1 LTSKRSKER
10 KTEMTTETTKTS
22 GLFGEVPKNLA
33 QHVRHSRGPTGDVAE
48 LSAQAQRLGRALD
61 VAEKWID
68 AAGQSTEMWHQ
79 AEYTRDQ
86 LEEELSRV
94 IWEMDVAYDLSEYQR
109 ANRIR
114 GQEPDEDGPA
124 KVRAGHLSNTL
135 LDIYC
140 ALRVAPEDIFGVG
153 EREAGRRSRYAMM
166 GALLA
171 AMDAAS
177 GATSGLDE

>member
-1 LTSKRSKER
+1 
-10 KTEMTTETTKTS
+10 MTTETTRTS
-22 GLFGEVPKNLA
+22 EFIGEIPKNIA
-33 QHVRHSRGPTGDVAE
+33 ESVRHSRGPTGDMAE

-79 AEYTRDQ
+79 AQYTRDQ
-86 LEEELSRV
+86 LEEELARV
-94 IWEMDVAYDLSEYQR
+94 IWQMDVLHDLSEYRR
-109 ANRIR
+109 AREQLGVER
-114 GQEPDEDGPA
+114 DEEAA
-124 KVRAGHLSNTL
+124 KSGLLSNTL

-140 ALRVAPEDIFGVG
+140 ALRVAPEDVFGVG

-171 AMDAAS
+171 AMDATDKA
-177 GATSGLDE
+177 DE